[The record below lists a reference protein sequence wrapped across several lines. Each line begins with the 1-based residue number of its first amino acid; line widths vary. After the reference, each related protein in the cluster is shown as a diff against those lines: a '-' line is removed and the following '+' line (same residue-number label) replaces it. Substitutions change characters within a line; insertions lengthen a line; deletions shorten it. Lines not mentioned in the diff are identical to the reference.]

1 MRPYLL
7 DMSHRPKCS
16 CCVSKD
22 GHGNLRGSHANQ
34 TKARVA
40 RTAKRGMRQALR
52 KDLKD
57 RRND

>member
-22 GHGNLRGSHANQ
+22 GHGALRNKHSNQ
-34 TKARVA
+34 TRDRVA
-40 RTAKRGMRQALR
+40 RTAKRGVRQALK
-52 KDLKD
+52 KDLND
-57 RRND
+57 RIND